1 MLVQSFEF
9 WLKRLGKEKGGFE
22 INRGEGAAILGGPTI
37 SNRELLGMHTIN
49 YYIFVR
55 MLKSANYFLH
65 RN

>member
-9 WLKRLGKEKGGFE
+9 WLKRLGKEKGGFK

-49 YYIFVR
+49 Y
-55 MLKSANYFLH
+55 
-65 RN
+65 